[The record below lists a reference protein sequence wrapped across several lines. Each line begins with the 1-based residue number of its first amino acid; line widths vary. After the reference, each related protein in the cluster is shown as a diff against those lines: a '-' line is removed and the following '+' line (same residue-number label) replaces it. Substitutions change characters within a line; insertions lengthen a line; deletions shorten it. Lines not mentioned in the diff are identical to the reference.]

1 MIIIRVIWYAACY
14 YSITW
19 KPSQIKRNVRL
30 GIRFRCYDPGDNLNM
45 YGSPIYTEQLV
56 NNNNIDKEQPG
67 PSNVVLDRRML
78 SLTDQMYEVK

>member
-1 MIIIRVIWYAACY
+1 
-14 YSITW
+14 
-19 KPSQIKRNVRL
+19 
-30 GIRFRCYDPGDNLNM
+30 M